1 MYSMA
6 EDKEHA
12 TEELIRLEQA
22 AEMIQEMTGWKPTLR
37 TLRNWIYVG
46 KLKAIR
52 LGNRRLF
59 IDPADIRA
67 MRDDLITPNERK
79 KTDVEVQA

>member
-1 MYSMA
+1 MA
-6 EDKEHA
+6 ENQEH

-37 TLRNWIYVG
+37 TLRNWIYQG

-52 LGNRRLF
+52 LGKRRLF

-79 KTDVEVQA
+79 KIDVEVQA